1 MNYKEVNMIT
11 TTEFRMDV
19 LRTAIR
25 LIGNELGVNIFEE
38 SSFDRKEPLKF
49 GVNWSA
55 CGTVS
60 YKKAYKYA
68 ANIEKAA
75 EVAEMITDLQL
86 NRRTSDMEQPEI
98 WEKYSELD
106 YQTLF
111 TAEVSKIK
119 MYILDVKDIDLREY
133 MEGEI

>member
-19 LRTAIR
+19 LRAAINF
-25 LIGNELGVNIFEE
+25 IGNELKVHIFEE
-38 SSFDRKEPLKF
+38 SSFDKKEPLKF

-55 CGTVS
+55 CGTCS
-60 YKKAYKYA
+60 YKEAYEYA
-68 ANIEKAA
+68 ANLEKAA

-98 WEKYSELD
+98 WEQYDLKD
-106 YQTLF
+106 YETLF

-119 MYILDVKDIDLREY
+119 MYILDGKDVDLREY
-133 MEGEI
+133 MEDGI